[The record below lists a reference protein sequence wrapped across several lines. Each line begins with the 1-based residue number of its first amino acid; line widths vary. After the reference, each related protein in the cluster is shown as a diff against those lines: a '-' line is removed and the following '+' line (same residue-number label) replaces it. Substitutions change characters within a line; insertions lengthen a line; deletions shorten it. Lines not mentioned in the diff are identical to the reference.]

1 MPNGRVVLSLA
12 PAFERVGTADE
23 YVPSEGPLAVLGVT
37 LADSPEQWVERWV
50 ERFGDRTATLA
61 VVTSGDAAAAERG
74 RVTVRTVSS
83 PSDLTGLGIHIGNFV
98 AEHTDRDPHVV
109 VLFDS
114 LTVLLQY
121 APVNTVYRFLN
132 VITTRLHA
140 AGVTAVFHLDP
151 ATQDER
157 TVASVNAV
165 FDTVTEVRGDD

>member
-12 PAFERVGTADE
+12 PAFGRVGTADE
-23 YVPSEGPLAVLGVT
+23 YVPSAGALAVLGVT
-37 LADSPEQWVERWV
+37 LSDSPRQWVDRWTD
-50 ERFGDRTATLA
+50 RFGARTETLA
-61 VVTSGDAAAAERG
+61 VVTSGDAPVGEHGGVA
-74 RVTVRTVSS
+74 VRTVST
-83 PSDLTGLGIHIGNFV
+83 PADLTGLGIHIGNFV
-98 AEHTDRDPHVV
+98 AEHADSDPHVV

-132 VITTRLHA
+132 AVTTRLAA

-151 ATQDER
+151 ATQDDR

-165 FDTVTEVRGDD
+165 FDTVTEVRDGD